1 MPKGICYN
9 ANRQE
14 RRKCSLW
21 HAKSPGVATSGAFL
35 FRCGKVAYALGW
47 LPPIY
52 LRRMLIFLE
61 VIMKEFKDYFSKSE
75 IVLWS
80 SSVMVIIIS
89 FCVFDRI
96 NYMTLC
102 ASLIGVTSLI
112 FNAKGNP
119 FGQLLMV
126 VFSLL
131 YGIISYTFSY
141 YGEMITYL
149 GMTMPMAIFALISWL
164 KNPYNGNKAEV
175 KVNSIGKRENVCMWI
190 VTFVV
195 TFLFYLIL
203 KCFNTANIIPS
214 TISVTTSF
222 LAVYLTF
229 RRSPYFALA
238 YAANDIVLIILWILA
253 SLYDIRYVSVVVC
266 FIAFFANDIYGF
278 VSWRKMKTRQQEI
291 TNVVSIM

>member
-1 MPKGICYN
+1 
-9 ANRQE
+9 
-14 RRKCSLW
+14 
-21 HAKSPGVATSGAFL
+21 
-35 FRCGKVAYALGW
+35 
-47 LPPIY
+47 
-52 LRRMLIFLE
+52 
-61 VIMKEFKDYFSKSE
+61 MKEFKDYFSKSE

-131 YGIISYTFSY
+131 YGIISYTF
-141 YGEMITYL
+141 
-149 GMTMPMAIFALISWL
+149 
-164 KNPYNGNKAEV
+164 
-175 KVNSIGKRENVCMWI
+175 
-190 VTFVV
+190 
-195 TFLFYLIL
+195 
-203 KCFNTANIIPS
+203 
-214 TISVTTSF
+214 
-222 LAVYLTF
+222 TF

>member
-35 FRCGKVAYALGW
+35 FRCGKVAYSLGW

-52 LRRMLIFLE
+52 LRPAICRCSRRLHLPRQRVRKTKI
-61 VIMKEFKDYFSKSE
+61 YS
-75 IVLWS
+75 WWH
-80 SSVMVIIIS
+80 
-89 FCVFDRI
+89 
-96 NYMTLC
+96 T
-102 ASLIGVTSLI
+102 
-112 FNAKGNP
+112 P
-119 FGQLLMV
+119 F
-126 VFSLL
+126 
-131 YGIISYTFSY
+131 
-141 YGEMITYL
+141 
-149 GMTMPMAIFALISWL
+149 
-164 KNPYNGNKAEV
+164 
-175 KVNSIGKRENVCMWI
+175 
-190 VTFVV
+190 
-195 TFLFYLIL
+195 
-203 KCFNTANIIPS
+203 
-214 TISVTTSF
+214 
-222 LAVYLTF
+222 AVYLTF